1 MKQKDTIL
9 EQEGGYT
16 LANAPQIKPHPKF
29 DFVKPEKTTVQKI
42 KNVAKRAQIAAVGTG
57 GEIERLFSKGLN
69 EDTKKEI
76 NEWWLPYY
84 FKTGNFKIKGKHQK
98 SFYVDLRLIG
108 FMDPDVRNYFL
119 EQSKEY
125 NKGTTSK
132 KRRFT
137 MLNLLAAYMP
147 RTQSAAMK
155 LPKNEFDIK
164 RSHPWRIEA
173 TKRLKRDQANEK
185 DWWQKTWSDLKKFPK
200 TFYKE
205 VIMGDGVLEFIR
217 KATTKE
223 HAEMKNDD
231 IRKLIK
237 EAFTDKVYGQYPYSH
252 ETGDEEEPKED
263 YAEDWKRFCLQVV
276 QDRSKGKA
284 IALAKILIKDL
295 ELFEDV
301 LDLAGQN
308 QSIGSEILR
317 KMEESTKN
325 MV

>member
-1 MKQKDTIL
+1 MKQKNTIL
-9 EQEGGYT
+9 EQQGGYT
-16 LANAPQIKPHPKF
+16 LANAPQVKPDPKF
-29 DFVKPEKTTVQKI
+29 DFVKPEKTVKQKV
-42 KNVAKRAQIAAVGTG
+42 KNVVKRTKIAAVGTG
-57 GEIERLFSKGLN
+57 EEIERLFSKGLN
-69 EDTKKEI
+69 KDTRKEI

-84 FKTGNFKIKGKHQK
+84 FKTGNFRIKGKNQK

-119 EQSKEY
+119 KQSKKY
-125 NKGTTSK
+125 NEGITK

-147 RTQSAAMK
+147 RTQEAAMN

-173 TKRLKRDQANEK
+173 TKRLKRDLKSEK
-185 DWWQKTWSDLKKFPK
+185 SWLERTWKDLKDFPK
-200 TFYKE
+200 TFWRE
-205 VIMGDGVLEFIR
+205 VIKGDGVLEFIR

-223 HAEMKNDD
+223 HAEMNNDD
-231 IRKLIK
+231 IRKMIQ

-252 ETGDEEEPKED
+252 KAGDENEPKED
-263 YAEDWKRFCLQVV
+263 YIEEWKRFCIGVV
-276 QDRSKGKA
+276 QDKSKAKA
-284 IALAKILIKDL
+284 IAIAKILIKDI